1 MSRRNG
7 HARVRGKALQLRQ
20 EGPRSPRSSEEEG
33 REEEEAGSS
42 EEAEVTLQKPKWLK
56 IHDPTATPE
65 VQAIVDDVF
74 AHYEP
79 IIEEELRLR
88 LGDGIQIQHRESN

>member
-7 HARVRGKALQLRQ
+7 HARVPRKALQLRQ
-20 EGPRSPRSSEEEG
+20 EGPRSSRRRKKEG
-33 REEEEAGSS
+33 REEEAGSS
-42 EEAEVTLQKPKWLK
+42 QKTEVMLQKPKWLK